1 MAHILFSTGLEFT
14 FDRNKQT
21 FPGSSFPCGV
31 LLCQQNSQSSS
42 DDNLHT
48 MTSMTL
54 FKTSPSVVSTSGN
67 NRPGQ
72 PKTLATVSTDQPE
85 LEQVSQGRKVHGLL
99 KDGRASLRVELSKQ
113 TDCQAE
119 FTCQVR
125 GVESQGKEVLRSHSL
140 LQPHDQSDITPR
152 DTGMAPVVIAQML
165 TVIQALDVK
174 FAVLEKTTEK
184 LEEKLEKTTES
195 IEDKLNKLDDK
206 LCKLDPEL
214 SAIDSKAIQDKVLNS
229 MNDKIQEHFSEVMN
243 VSERTDD
250 TLERTVT
257 LLKSLNSN
265 NKNFQENIME
275 NYQNLLQNVTN
286 DLGEVFTRT
295 NQLTQTIENSLISF
309 KDGLDISWQRLE
321 TSTNNSAIKAFTAL
335 HHMTSELNSTLLT
348 NMESALTNFFTIK
361 TCEKNAPFLLAPPSY
376 PYPLFYP
383 RDIPEIQSP
392 LLCDTTTDNGGW
404 IVIQRRHDGE
414 VDFYRTW
421 DNYKNGFGTLDT
433 EFWLGNEKIHAIT
446 STGGYELRVDLKYNG
461 QSKYARYDRFSIAD
475 ESNNYKLTVGSYSGT
490 AGDSLTHHNGSPFT
504 TKDRDND
511 SWGGNCAVEYTG
523 AWWYKDCHQSNLN
536 GKWKAGGYKGP
547 SWNVLTGSDPA
558 DFTEMKIRRLD

>member
-1 MAHILFSTGLEFT
+1 
-14 FDRNKQT
+14 
-21 FPGSSFPCGV
+21 
-31 LLCQQNSQSSS
+31 
-42 DDNLHT
+42 
-48 MTSMTL
+48 MTL

-67 NRPGQ
+67 NKSGQ
-72 PKTLATVSTDQPE
+72 RKTLATVSAEQPE
-85 LEQVSQGRKVHGLL
+85 LEQVSYGRKVRGHL

-113 TDCQAE
+113 ADCQAE

-125 GVESQGKEVLRSHSL
+125 GVDSQGKEVVSSHSL

-195 IEDKLNKLDDK
+195 IEDKIEKTTESIEDKLEKTTESIEDKLEKTTESIEDKLEKTTESIEDKLNKLDDK
-206 LCKLDPEL
+206 LCKLDSEL

-250 TLERTVT
+250 TLERTAT

-275 NYQNLLQNVTN
+275 NYQNLFQNVTN
-286 DLGEVFTRT
+286 DLGEVFTHT
-295 NQLTQTIENSLISF
+295 NQLTQTIENSLMSF
-309 KDGLDISWQRLE
+309 KDDLDFSWQRLE

-335 HHMTSELNSTLLT
+335 HHMVSELNSSLLT
-348 NMESALTNFFTIK
+348 NMESAFTNVFK
-361 TCEKNAPFLLAPPSY
+361 YETCEKNASLQPAPLSY
-376 PYPLFYP
+376 PYPLFYY
-383 RDIPEIQSP
+383 RDIPEIQGP

-404 IVIQRRHDGE
+404 IVIQRRVDGR
-414 VDFYRTW
+414 VDFYRDW
-421 DNYKNGFGTLDT
+421 EAYRNGFGTVKSD
-433 EFWLGNEKIHAIT
+433 FWLGNEKIHAIT
-446 STGGYELRVDLKYNG
+446 NTGRYELRVDLKYNG
-461 QSKYARYDRFSIAD
+461 QSEYARYDRFSIAG

-490 AGDSLTHHNGSPFT
+490 AGDSLTRHNGSPFR
-504 TKDRDND
+504 TKDRDN
-511 SWGGNCAVEYTG
+511 GPNCAKTYTG
-523 AWWYKDCHQSNLN
+523 AWWYTPSHCYVSNLN
-536 GKWKAGGYKGP
+536 GKWKAGSWKGP
-547 SWNVLTGSDPA
+547 SWHSFTYSNPA
-558 DFTEMKIRRLD
+558 DFTEMKIRLLD

>member
-54 FKTSPSVVSTSGN
+54 FKTSSSVVSTSGN

-72 PKTLATVSTDQPE
+72 RKTLATVSADQPE
-85 LEQVSQGRKVHGLL
+85 LEQVSDGRKVSGLL
-99 KDGRASLRVELSKQ
+99 KDSRASLRVELIKQ

-125 GVESQGKEVLRSHSL
+125 GVDSQGKEVLSSHSL
-140 LQPHDQSDITPR
+140 LQPHDQSDITQS

-195 IEDKLNKLDDK
+195 TEDKLNKLDDK
-206 LCKLDPEL
+206 LCKLDSEL

-265 NKNFQENIME
+265 NKNFQDNVME
-275 NYQNLLQNVTN
+275 NYQNLFQNVTN
-286 DLGEVFTRT
+286 DLGEVFIRT
-295 NQLTQTIENSLISF
+295 KPT
-309 KDGLDISWQRLE
+309 
-321 TSTNNSAIKAFTAL
+321 
-335 HHMTSELNSTLLT
+335 
-348 NMESALTNFFTIK
+348 
-361 TCEKNAPFLLAPPSY
+361 Y
-376 PYPLFYP
+376 
-383 RDIPEIQSP
+383 
-392 LLCDTTTDNGGW
+392 TDNRK
-404 IVIQRRHDGE
+404 Q
-414 VDFYRTW
+414 
-421 DNYKNGFGTLDT
+421 
-433 EFWLGNEKIHAIT
+433 
-446 STGGYELRVDLKYNG
+446 SDL
-461 QSKYARYDRFSIAD
+461 F
-475 ESNNYKLTVGSYSGT
+475 
-490 AGDSLTHHNGSPFT
+490 
-504 TKDRDND
+504 
-511 SWGGNCAVEYTG
+511 
-523 AWWYKDCHQSNLN
+523 
-536 GKWKAGGYKGP
+536 
-547 SWNVLTGSDPA
+547 
-558 DFTEMKIRRLD
+558 